1 MQFLKSTVG
10 NLYSLIIGGG
20 LRLFISTKASL
31 RLRVS
36 LGVLFSFLL
45 FFSFP
50 PTVWAF
56 CGFFVAQ
63 ADASLFNKASQVI
76 IARDGDRTILTMAND
91 YQGDV
96 QDFAL
101 VVPVPTVLKQEQ
113 VKVGNPKIIA
123 KLDAFSAPRLVEY
136 FDEDPC
142 APPIVYDR
150 AVPAPAGRAPQAF
163 ESKVTRG
170 NLGVTIEERFSVG
183 EYDILILSAKESD
196 GLETWLIQHGYKIPA
211 GASRLLQP
219 YIRQNMK
226 FFVAKVNLKEFAKT
240 GSQLLR
246 PLMMAYQSRRFMLPI
261 RLGMINAQGEQDL
274 LVYILSPSGQAEV
287 TNYRMVK
294 LPTDQEIP
302 TFVKQEFGNFYKS
315 LFATAHQRAGRK
327 VAFLEYAWDVSSCD
341 PCSTEPPTYEELKEA
356 GVFWLDGNPTSPQ
369 GRPPQIMPRP
379 IPRRSNV
386 FITRIHVRY
395 TRDTFP
401 EDLMFQETSNQ
412 SVFQGRYVLR
422 HPFKGKITCEA
433 GRQYQRSLVRR
444 FEKEA
449 QTLARLTNWDI
460 NEIRR
465 KLPPVATAPEEPNF
479 WRNIWR

>member
-1 MQFLKSTVG
+1 MQFLEYPVNKLPS
-10 NLYSLIIGGG
+10 G
-20 LRLFISTKASL
+20 LRLGAMPKVF
-31 RLRVS
+31 
-36 LGVLFSFLL
+36 LGFLLTILL

-50 PTVWAF
+50 PMVWAF

-63 ADASLFNKASQVI
+63 ADASLFNNASQVI
-76 IARDGDRTILTMAND
+76 IARSGDRTILTMAND

-96 QDFAL
+96 RDFAL
-101 VVPVPTVLKQEQ
+101 VVPVPTVLKREQ

-142 APPIVYDR
+142 APSIFYERGMP
-150 AVPAPAGRAPQAF
+150 AVPAPDAAKLSGVRP
-163 ESKVTRG
+163 
-170 NLGVTIEERFSVG
+170 NLGVTIEEKFTVG

-196 GLETWLIQHGYKIPA
+196 GLETWLTQNGYKIPA

-240 GSQLLR
+240 GSQFLR
-246 PLMMAYQSRRFMLPI
+246 PLMMAYRSPRFMLPI

-274 LVYILSPSGQAEV
+274 IVYMLTPSGQVEV
-287 TNYRMVK
+287 TNYRMVR

-302 TFVKQEFGNFYKS
+302 TFVKQEFGNFYKA

-327 VAFLEYAWDVSSCD
+327 VAFLEYAWDVNNCD
-341 PCSTEPPTYEELKEA
+341 PCTTEPPTYEELKEA
-356 GVFWLDGNPTSPQ
+356 GVFWLDDNPTPPRE
-369 GRPPQIMPRP
+369 RPPQIMPRP
-379 IPRRSNV
+379 FPKPSNV

-401 EDLMFQETSNQ
+401 EDLMFKETSNQ
-412 SVFQGRYVLR
+412 STFQGRYVLR

-433 GRQYQRSLVRR
+433 GRRYQRSLARR
-444 FEKEA
+444 FEREA

-465 KLPPVATAPEEPNF
+465 KMPPIATAPEEPNF

>member
-1 MQFLKSTVG
+1 MQFLKPTENSKM
-10 NLYSLIIGGG
+10 LS
-20 LRLFISTKASL
+20 
-31 RLRVS
+31 VS
-36 LGVLFSFLL
+36 LCLLLSVLL

-96 QDFAL
+96 KDFAL
-101 VVPVPTVLKQEQ
+101 VVPVPTVLKKEQ

-142 APPIVYDR
+142 APVYER
-150 AVPAPAGRAPQAF
+150 ALPPGPAGMAPPQPLRSRA
-163 ESKVTRG
+163 
-170 NLGVTIEERFSVG
+170 NLGVTIEEKFTVG
-183 EYDILILSAKESD
+183 EYDILILSAKESE
-196 GLETWLIQHGYKIPA
+196 GLETWLIQNGYKIPA

-246 PLMMAYQSRRFMLPI
+246 PLMMAYRSPRFMLPI

-274 LVYILSPSGQAEV
+274 LVYILTPSGRAEV

-302 TFVKQEFGNFYKS
+302 TFVKQEFGNFYKA
-315 LFATAHQRAGRK
+315 LFATAHERAGRR
-327 VAFLEYAWDVSSCD
+327 VAFLEYAWDVNSCD

-356 GVFWLDGNPTSPQ
+356 GVFWLDD
-369 GRPPQIMPRP
+369 RPRP
-379 IPRRSNV
+379 APRLFSKPANV

-401 EDLMFQETSNQ
+401 EDLMFKETSDQ
-412 SVFQGRYVLR
+412 SVFQGRYVIR
-422 HPFKGKITCEA
+422 HPFTGKITCEA
-433 GRQYQRSLVRR
+433 GRKYQRSLARR
-444 FEKEA
+444 LEKEA

-460 NEIRR
+460 QEIRR
-465 KLPPVATAPEEPNF
+465 KIPPIATAPEEPNF